1 MAKSRKNKVRKV
13 KASDRKAQI
22 HMRRRNPSFRNH
34 EKRSREEVELAIEYL
49 TLTVNDEDR
58 AELLTNHA
66 DTLERMGGIEG
77 IHEFLDMLDGLQDN
91 YTEKL
96 DDNGWLTVRAISPEG
111 IDFALQNEEDKA
123 KAISSQ

>member
-1 MAKSRKNKVRKV
+1 MAKSRKNKVRTI

-22 HMRRRNPSFRNH
+22 HMKRRHPAFRNH

-49 TLTVNDEDR
+49 TLTVNEQDR
-58 AELLTNHA
+58 SHLLA
-66 DTLERMGGIEG
+66 SSPDTLERLGGVEG
-77 IHEFLDMLDGLQDN
+77 LHEFLDMLDGLQDD
-91 YTEKL
+91 YREKL
-96 DDNGWLTVRAISPEG
+96 DDRGWLTVRAVSPEG